1 MMFELIILGL
11 AFVVL
16 IIASINDLRTREVPD
31 YVSYMLLG
39 IAIILRLIWFIADG
53 NLNIIL
59 WAPISFS
66 VLFLF
71 SYLMYRAG
79 QWGGGDV
86 KVMMG
91 LSVLLS
97 WFPWGD
103 VLPFFADFFLNSLI
117 IGAFYGLISECLIG
131 LLNWDKLKKQ
141 LLIVDYVLLP
151 AIVIA
156 VILVFKFVPILFA
169 ILASL
174 IIVAVGLFRYFRI
187 IEGNFLN
194 KSIDVEQLT
203 EGDWLLHDVK
213 IAGKNVVKKRDV
225 GLLTEDLKKLRQLKR
240 QGKLNKVSIK
250 VGIPFVPAFL
260 ISLIITLAFGNV
272 ILRIMSYGFSII

>member
-1 MMFELIILGL
+1 MIFELIVLGL

-16 IIASINDLRTREVPD
+16 IVASINDLKTREVPD

-39 IAIILRLIWFIADG
+39 IAIILRLLWFVAEG
-53 NLNIIL
+53 NANIIL

-97 WFPWGD
+97 WFPWGT
-103 VLPFFADFFLNSLI
+103 LPFFVDFFLNSLI
-117 IGAFYGLISECLIG
+117 IGAFYGLISVCLIG
-131 LLNWDKLKKQ
+131 ILHWDKLRKQ
-141 LLIVDYVLLP
+141 LLTVDYVLLP

-156 VILVFKFVPILFA
+156 VILVFRFVPLLFA
-169 ILASL
+169 ILISL
-174 IIVAVGLFRYFRI
+174 IIVAVGLFRYFRV
-187 IEGNFLN
+187 IESNFLN
-194 KSIDVEQLT
+194 KEIDVEQLT

-213 IAGKNVVKKRDV
+213 VGGKNVVKKRDV

-240 QGKLNKVSIK
+240 QGKLKKVSIK

-260 ISLIITLAFGNV
+260 ISLIVTLAFGNV
-272 ILRIMSYGFSII
+272 LLRIMSYGFSII